1 MKEKLLFTACF
12 FILNSCNMSDGMI
25 ELPGNN
31 AYYVE
36 GSCTNRLSLGGGLGG
51 SCNLIE
57 SVKDL
62 KFNDDFICAVSTD
75 SISCRL
81 KLKDIPIEKRKYT
94 VIDVRNGKV
103 YCYLNKSEYLS
114 FWQKYILDEDIK
126 VE

>member
-1 MKEKLLFTACF
+1 MKEKLLFIACF
-12 FILNSCNMSDGMI
+12 FILNGCNMSDDVI
-25 ELPGNN
+25 DLPGGST
-31 AYYVE
+31 YIIE
-36 GSCTNRLSLGGGLGG
+36 GSCSNRLAVAIQGC
-51 SCNLIE
+51 SCGWIE

-114 FWQKYILDEDIK
+114 FWQKHIRDEDIK